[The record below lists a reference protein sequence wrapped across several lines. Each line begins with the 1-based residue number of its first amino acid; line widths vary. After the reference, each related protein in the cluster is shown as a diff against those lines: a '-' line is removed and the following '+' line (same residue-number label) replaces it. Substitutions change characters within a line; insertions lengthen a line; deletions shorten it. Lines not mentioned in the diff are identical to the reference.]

1 MSTRSIR
8 ALGAVLLMAGLV
20 AASACTVTPGG
31 ATTSTTT
38 PSSTIPVGGP
48 GSGPL
53 GPDCVPLSFVHGAN
67 FGINC
72 DLENLTVD
80 GADISADPPTTSTS
94 YGPEI
99 WLTGS
104 TFTNVNFSDANFK
117 YSHLKGAT
125 FTDSN
130 LSGIVLIIADLTN
143 TTFTNVDLRGAQ
155 LGEATV
161 TGATFSGIVID
172 STTVCPDS
180 LNWDLTDGCRGSL
193 GSI

>member
-1 MSTRSIR
+1 MPTRSIR

-20 AASACTVTPGG
+20 AASACTVSPTG
-31 ATTSTTT
+31 ATTTTT
-38 PSSTIPVGGP
+38 SSTSTIPVGGP

-53 GPDCVPLSFVHGAN
+53 GPDCVPPNFVRGAN

-80 GADISADPPTTSTS
+80 GADISADPPTTSTA

-104 TFTNVNFSDANFK
+104 TFTNVNFSNANFK

-125 FTDSN
+125 FTTSN
-130 LSGIVLIIADLTN
+130 LSGIVLIIADLTGA
-143 TTFTNVDLRGAQ
+143 TFTDVDLRGAQ
-155 LGEATV
+155 LGDAIV
-161 TGATFSGIVID
+161 TGATFSGIAID
-172 STTVCPDS
+172 TTTVCPDNV
-180 LNWDLTDGCRGSL
+180 NWDPTDGCRGSL
-193 GSI
+193 GSL

>member
-1 MSTRSIR
+1 MSIRTIR
-8 ALGAVLLMAGLV
+8 ALGTVLLLAVLVG
-20 AASACTVTPGG
+20 ASACTVTPGA
-31 ATTSTTT
+31 ATPTTVT
-38 PSSTIPVGGP
+38 SSTIAPAGP

-53 GPDCVPLSFVHGAN
+53 GPDCVPLNFVHGAN

-72 DLENLTVD
+72 DLEHLTID
-80 GADISADPPTTSTS
+80 GADISADPPATSTS

-104 TFTNVNFSDANFK
+104 TFTNVNFSEANFK

-130 LSGIVLIIADLTN
+130 LSGIVLVIADLTN

-155 LGEATV
+155 LGQATV

-180 LNWDLTDGCRGSL
+180 LNWDLVDGCRGSL